1 MRGGERRGQGAW
13 IKANGAIQIVCGQ
26 HRSRS
31 ISATIRRC
39 SVDGATSGIVDRRRV
54 SVQWFSGTILTGLC
68 GAALMGGAV
77 YIALDGEANFAALPE
92 RVEAA
97 LRGTLTG
104 SERVAQATRK
114 TDKLPTSGETN
125 AARQV
130 IRIST
135 TTRAGDREMVRVRPF
150 VRVASNLS
158 LTVSELSANVPKFNP
173 ARLLMDNGRGNAVAA
188 DETPGAEPDA
198 EVSFVTRDLA
208 GILPRAKIA
217 AVVPRDGR
225 RRARARRRGLDRQHP
240 SRPITA
246 SLRRHDRQHRRRSA
260 HGLCG
265 RGRHR
270 PLCGLRGAH
279 RAGEH
284 HAAAEE
290 RRQGQC
296 AATPGTSARSR

>member
-1 MRGGERRGQGAW
+1 ML
-13 IKANGAIQIVCGQ
+13 
-26 HRSRS
+26 
-31 ISATIRRC
+31 
-39 SVDGATSGIVDRRRV
+39 VDGATRGIVDRRRV

-104 SERVAQATRK
+104 NERVAQATRK
-114 TDKLPTSGETN
+114 TDKLPSSGESN
-125 AARQV
+125 AARHV

-135 TTRAGDREMVRVRPF
+135 TSRAGDREVVRVRPF

-158 LTVSELSANVPKFNP
+158 LTTSELSANVPKFNP

-188 DETPGAEPDA
+188 DDTPGAEPDA

-208 GILPRAKIA
+208 SILPRAKIA
-217 AVVPRDGR
+217 AVVPREDVIAHVRDVAAWTG
-225 RRARARRRGLDRQHP
+225 ASP

-246 SLRRHDRQHRRRSA
+246 SLAGTTGSTRSA
-260 HGLCG
+260 HRLCG

-279 RAGEH
+279 RSGEH

-290 RRQGQC
+290 RRQDQC
-296 AATPGTSARSR
+296 ARTPGTSARSR

>member
-1 MRGGERRGQGAW
+1 
-13 IKANGAIQIVCGQ
+13 
-26 HRSRS
+26 
-31 ISATIRRC
+31 
-39 SVDGATSGIVDRRRV
+39 
-54 SVQWFSGTILTGLC
+54 
-68 GAALMGGAV
+68 MGGAV

-104 SERVAQATRK
+104 NERVAHGHAQDRQASAPPARR
-114 TDKLPTSGETN
+114 N

-135 TTRAGDREMVRVRPF
+135 TSRAGDREVVRVRPF

-158 LTVSELSANVPKFNP
+158 LTTSELSASVPKFNP

-188 DETPGAEPDA
+188 DESPGAEPDA

-208 GILPRAKIA
+208 SVLPR
-217 AVVPRDGR
+217 VEDRGR
-225 RRARARRRGLDRQHP
+225 RPARGRHRARARCRRMDRQP
-240 SRPITA
+240 AAGRSPRASDPTRPA
-246 SLRRHDRQHRRRSA
+246 APQ

-265 RGRHR
+265 RGATATPMRV
-270 PLCGLRGAH
+270 RGAH
-279 RAGEH
+279 RSGKH

-290 RRQGQC
+290 RRQGQRPERLERAPRRGEEGRVGQHDPARPRRLAGRHPRAHRGARRC
-296 AATPGTSARSR
+296 ADATAACAKDRSCASCSRRTAGACASCA